1 MNLKQKTLLAIQ
13 SNINEVLAKRR
24 AVMNRLIVGCN
35 TWPPDNPQS
44 EPLQRPGERPEE
56 GPSWCFLSL
65 SKEATGAGSG
75 LAAVFSFKTRIDE
88 DNEVEFD
95 EDIKGCCMV
104 SESSLSVSWIS
115 SA

>member
-44 EPLQRPGERPEE
+44 EPL
-56 GPSWCFLSL
+56 
-65 SKEATGAGSG
+65 KMYT
-75 LAAVFSFKTRIDE
+75 
-88 DNEVEFD
+88 
-95 EDIKGCCMV
+95 
-104 SESSLSVSWIS
+104 
-115 SA
+115 